1 MKVRLS
7 VCLAGLFLSVVLAF
21 SLAAAVS
28 AAPAAP
34 VELTLTQPD
43 GSMFIA
49 RQWGDEWVNGYE
61 TLDGYTILQQE
72 DGWWVYAET
81 AADGGLAPVPAGEG
95 NLRVGSI
102 LPEGLPLHARPVIPD
117 DVRRL
122 TAQSGIQSR
131 NSGNQP
137 TLVLLASFSDRSGT
151 YTAANFASS
160 MFGATGSVKDYYL
173 DASFNQLTLTAATE
187 THGTANDGIVGW
199 LNLGYSHPNTG
210 GSTGTANQLIV
221 KNALIAADPYINYA
235 SYDTNGDGYISINE
249 LHLVVIVAG
258 YERSYSNSSPSVWG
272 HRWSLNGVTPPTLD
286 GKVLGDSGHNGGYA
300 QFGEIH
306 LDHQA
311 TIGIMVHELGHDITW
326 PDLYDTDGSSDG
338 VGVWSIMGSGSWN
351 ATSGN
356 YYGSSPALP
365 DAWLKWYQGWITPTT
380 VNGTLTGAAIPQ
392 AETNAKAFLLRPNPG
407 GVDWEF
413 YQHSGTG
420 EFFLVEN
427 RQLTGYDAGLPG
439 CGLLIWHMDESVTYS
454 NSANANETH
463 PLMKLMQADGLD
475 ELLKGDS
482 QDSERGDNGDPF
494 PGSATNRTFTYSSN
508 PNSRL
513 YNGSDSLVQVTN
525 VSNCSATMTAN
536 LTYSGAVALQAVYL
550 PAVLNGWAPIQV
562 LWSQGVSSA
571 NTEAYANQDFET
583 SFDSYD
589 IYLSDDFLISGDGWD
604 IWQIHVPGGLWN
616 GGTTLANATSLNFQI
631 FIDNNGKPAGYPGG
645 ASALVWSLSIAP
657 SDSRILLS
665 NGVGGL
671 PSNVTLK
678 LSSPVRLA
686 AERYWFVFYPT
697 MEYSLYGQYGRQV
710 SDTVNGYD
718 AMVINPGGGFGF
730 PTDWMSIQDDSTWLM
745 AQQDLA
751 FEIRGTR

>member
-1 MKVRLS
+1 MKMRLS

-34 VELTLTQPD
+34 VELTLIQPD

-199 LNLGYSHPNTG
+199 LNLGYNHPNTG

-463 PLMKLMQADGLD
+463 AG
-475 ELLKGDS
+475 
-482 QDSERGDNGDPF
+482 
-494 PGSATNRTFTYSSN
+494 
-508 PNSRL
+508 
-513 YNGSDSLVQVTN
+513 
-525 VSNCSATMTAN
+525 
-536 LTYSGAVALQAVYL
+536 
-550 PAVLNGWAPIQV
+550 GWT
-562 LWSQGVSSA
+562 G
-571 NTEAYANQDFET
+571 
-583 SFDSYD
+583 
-589 IYLSDDFLISGDGWD
+589 
-604 IWQIHVPGGLWN
+604 
-616 GGTTLANATSLNFQI
+616 
-631 FIDNNGKPAGYPGG
+631 
-645 ASALVWSLSIAP
+645 
-657 SDSRILLS
+657 
-665 NGVGGL
+665 
-671 PSNVTLK
+671 
-678 LSSPVRLA
+678 
-686 AERYWFVFYPT
+686 
-697 MEYSLYGQYGRQV
+697 
-710 SDTVNGYD
+710 
-718 AMVINPGGGFGF
+718 
-730 PTDWMSIQDDSTWLM
+730 
-745 AQQDLA
+745 
-751 FEIRGTR
+751 

>member
-1 MKVRLS
+1 MKMRLS

-34 VELTLTQPD
+34 VELTLIQPD

-102 LPEGLPLHARPVIPD
+102 LPEGLPLHARPAIPD

-272 HRWSLNGVTPPTLD
+272 I
-286 GKVLGDSGHNGGYA
+286 A
-300 QFGEIH
+300 
-306 LDHQA
+306 
-311 TIGIMVHELGHDITW
+311 
-326 PDLYDTDGSSDG
+326 
-338 VGVWSIMGSGSWN
+338 
-351 ATSGN
+351 
-356 YYGSSPALP
+356 
-365 DAWLKWYQGWITPTT
+365 
-380 VNGTLTGAAIPQ
+380 GA
-392 AETNAKAFLLRPNPG
+392 
-407 GVDWEF
+407 
-413 YQHSGTG
+413 
-420 EFFLVEN
+420 
-427 RQLTGYDAGLPG
+427 
-439 CGLLIWHMDESVTYS
+439 
-454 NSANANETH
+454 
-463 PLMKLMQADGLD
+463 
-475 ELLKGDS
+475 
-482 QDSERGDNGDPF
+482 
-494 PGSATNRTFTYSSN
+494 
-508 PNSRL
+508 
-513 YNGSDSLVQVTN
+513 
-525 VSNCSATMTAN
+525 
-536 LTYSGAVALQAVYL
+536 
-550 PAVLNGWAPIQV
+550 
-562 LWSQGVSSA
+562 
-571 NTEAYANQDFET
+571 
-583 SFDSYD
+583 
-589 IYLSDDFLISGDGWD
+589 
-604 IWQIHVPGGLWN
+604 
-616 GGTTLANATSLNFQI
+616 
-631 FIDNNGKPAGYPGG
+631 
-645 ASALVWSLSIAP
+645 
-657 SDSRILLS
+657 
-665 NGVGGL
+665 
-671 PSNVTLK
+671 
-678 LSSPVRLA
+678 
-686 AERYWFVFYPT
+686 
-697 MEYSLYGQYGRQV
+697 
-710 SDTVNGYD
+710 
-718 AMVINPGGGFGF
+718 
-730 PTDWMSIQDDSTWLM
+730 
-745 AQQDLA
+745 
-751 FEIRGTR
+751 